1 MLRRLRQTFRDM
13 KTIKSLCERA
23 EQHANA
29 SGHTEPGAEHFI
41 LAAFDLPDGTARQ
54 AFRRANADPAQFEAA
69 IARQYGLALQDLG
82 MTTPSGSPPAV
93 VPVRVPAGTGPFRAK
108 PAVKALM
115 DALWQLR
122 KADAA
127 PLLGAHVVLAAL
139 SATYGVTP
147 RSLQCM
153 GLDPAHL
160 ATSARDEIAAY
171 PAA

>member
-29 SGHTEPGAEHFI
+29 SGQTEPGAEHFI

-54 AFRRANADPAQFEAA
+54 AFCRANADPAQFEAA
-69 IARQYGLALQDLG
+69 IARQYGLALHDLG
-82 MTTPSGSPPAV
+82 MITSSGGAPAM
-93 VPVRVPAGTGPFRAK
+93 VPVRVPAGVGPFRAK

-153 GLDPAHL
+153 GLDPALL
-160 ATSARDEIAAY
+160 AKSARDEIAACT
-171 PAA
+171 AA